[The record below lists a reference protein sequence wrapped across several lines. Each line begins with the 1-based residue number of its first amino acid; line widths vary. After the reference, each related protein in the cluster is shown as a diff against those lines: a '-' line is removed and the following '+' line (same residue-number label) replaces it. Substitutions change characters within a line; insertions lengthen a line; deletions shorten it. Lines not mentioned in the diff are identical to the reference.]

1 MRWYRLWASG
11 RRSGRP
17 RYLTLHGKKLMQLPH
32 ELHVRILAHCALSDL
47 ASASRVCKLWD
58 EQRMW
63 RELYGRR
70 WGAPSH
76 EFSVSVHNGKVS
88 YAVRQA
94 FELGCRHPA
103 LAVQTA
109 ADENERLADMAV
121 RW

>member
-1 MRWYRLWASG
+1 
-11 RRSGRP
+11 
-17 RYLTLHGKKLMQLPH
+17 MQLPH